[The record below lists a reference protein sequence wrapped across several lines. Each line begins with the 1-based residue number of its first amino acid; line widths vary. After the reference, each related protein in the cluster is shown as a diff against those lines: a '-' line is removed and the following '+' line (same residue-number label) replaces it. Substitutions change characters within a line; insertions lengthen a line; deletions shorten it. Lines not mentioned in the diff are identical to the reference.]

1 MLASCWLGVE
11 VATSYIKNFYTSKQ
25 YVKEIRFICYVWVM
39 EKLQELL
46 KEYQLSKWEWV
57 RLAWP
62 DVEVNDKEE
71 LVLEATL
78 ISKKYWFIK
87 WLVENEKIDLYKLPI
102 RLEEYYQS
110 TEAVGYITDDE
121 TILLMELAIQDE
133 PIEFLVSILE

>member
-1 MLASCWLGVE
+1 MI
-11 VATSYIKNFYTSKQ
+11 Y
-25 YVKEIRFICYVWVM
+25 YVKYITM

-78 ISKKYWFIK
+78 ISKKYWFIQ
-87 WLVENEKIDLYKLPI
+87 WLVENEKIDYNKDKYWMNFFENWSQVFLT
-102 RLEEYYQS
+102 S
-110 TEAVGYITDDE
+110 ADE
-121 TILLMELAIQDE
+121 VIMELSIQDE
-133 PIEFLVSILE
+133 PIEFLVSILK

>member
-11 VATSYIKNFYTSKQ
+11 VATPYIKNFYTSEQ
-25 YVKEIRFICYVWVM
+25 YVKEIRFILYVWVM

-46 KEYQLSKWEWV
+46 KEYQLSNGEWV

-87 WLVENEKIDLYKLPI
+87 WLVENKKINTESYCRITSIERKWEKDVY
-102 RLEEYYQS
+102 R
-110 TEAVGYITDDE
+110 DE
-121 TILLMELAIQDE
+121 VDSLLMLLSIQDK
-133 PIEFLVSILE
+133 PIEFLVSILK

>member
-1 MLASCWLGVE
+1 
-11 VATSYIKNFYTSKQ
+11 
-25 YVKEIRFICYVWVM
+25 M

-87 WLVENEKIDLYKLPI
+87 WLVENDKIEFREDFY
-102 RLEEYYQS
+102 LEDQHWWWFGE
-110 TEAVGYITDDE
+110 DE
-121 TILLMELAIQDE
+121 NIIMLLSIQDE
-133 PIEFLVSILE
+133 PINFLISILK

>member
-1 MLASCWLGVE
+1 
-11 VATSYIKNFYTSKQ
+11 
-25 YVKEIRFICYVWVM
+25 M

-78 ISKKYWFIK
+78 ISKKYGFIK
-87 WLVENEKIDLYKLPI
+87 WLVENEKIDLEIALI
-102 RLEEYYQS
+102 WLESNDRTSY
-110 TEAVGYITDDE
+110 TETE
-121 TILLMELAIQDE
+121 ELLMLLSIQE
-133 PIEFLVSILE
+133 NPIEFLVSILK

>member
-1 MLASCWLGVE
+1 
-11 VATSYIKNFYTSKQ
+11 
-25 YVKEIRFICYVWVM
+25 M

-62 DVEVNDKEE
+62 DVDVNDKEE

-87 WLVENEKIDLYKLPI
+87 WLVENEKVDFEWKLNTL
-102 RLEEYYQS
+102 RFNSLVDQTLDSYY
-110 TEAVGYITDDE
+110 A
-121 TILLMELAIQDE
+121 LLMLLSIQDE
-133 PIEFLVSILE
+133 PIEFLISILKNV

>member
-1 MLASCWLGVE
+1 M
-11 VATSYIKNFYTSKQ
+11 F
-25 YVKEIRFICYVWVM
+25 RVM

-87 WLVENEKIDLYKLPI
+87 WLVENEKIDVEKVYNNSDYPMVKRDEFLY
-102 RLEEYYQS
+102 EW
-110 TEAVGYITDDE
+110 
-121 TILLMELAIQDE
+121 LLMLLSIQDN
-133 PIEFLVSILE
+133 PIEFLVSILK

>member
-1 MLASCWLGVE
+1 M
-11 VATSYIKNFYTSKQ
+11 F
-25 YVKEIRFICYVWVM
+25 RVM

-87 WLVENEKIDLYKLPI
+87 WLVENEKIDIESYC
-102 RLEEYYQS
+102 R
-110 TEAVGYITDDE
+110 ITSVERKWEKDVYRDE
-121 TILLMELAIQDE
+121 VDSLLMLLAIQDE
-133 PIEFLVSILE
+133 PIGFLVSILK

>member
-1 MLASCWLGVE
+1 
-11 VATSYIKNFYTSKQ
+11 
-25 YVKEIRFICYVWVM
+25 M

-87 WLVENEKIDLYKLPI
+87 WLVENDKIDYEKLSKEWFI
-102 RLEEYYQS
+102 VRTYDL
-110 TEAVGYITDDE
+110 DE
-121 TILLMELAIQDE
+121 IGESFDYVERLLMLLSIKDN
-133 PIEFLVSILE
+133 PIEFLVSILK

>member
-1 MLASCWLGVE
+1 
-11 VATSYIKNFYTSKQ
+11 
-25 YVKEIRFICYVWVM
+25 M

-87 WLVENEKIDLYKLPI
+87 WLLNNQKIDQEKLDHS
-102 RLEEYYQS
+102 LGS
-110 TEAVGYITDDE
+110 CSYINNDLAWSCIKLT
-121 TILLMELAIQDE
+121 MYLAIQDE
-133 PIEFLVSILE
+133 PLEFLVSILK

>member
-1 MLASCWLGVE
+1 
-11 VATSYIKNFYTSKQ
+11 
-25 YVKEIRFICYVWVM
+25 M

>member
-1 MLASCWLGVE
+1 
-11 VATSYIKNFYTSKQ
+11 
-25 YVKEIRFICYVWVM
+25 M

-78 ISKKYWFIK
+78 ISKKYWFIQ
-87 WLVENEKIDLYKLPI
+87 WLYDNDKIDM
-102 RLEEYYQS
+102 EEVADRMDS
-110 TEAVGYITDDE
+110 WGTDNSCDVPN
-121 TILLMELAIQDE
+121 ILMNLAIKDE
-133 PIEFLVSILE
+133 PLEFLVSILK